1 MKSRNIWP
9 VCLIL
14 LLGTLAG
21 CVFLPRPNP
30 LKGWASSSG
39 YDISNDVQSKIK
51 DDYTAYIKALPH
63 EYALEDPFPIINLFL
78 NPDGRI
84 AARITFY
91 INGDVKEHL
100 LIYDS
105 HGVRIKIK
113 KYTSGTYMS

>member
-9 VCLIL
+9 ICLII

-21 CVFLPRPNP
+21 CALLPRPNP
-30 LKGWASSSG
+30 LKGWVKLG
-39 YDISNDVQSKIK
+39 GKELPNDIQSKIK
-51 DDYTAYIKALPH
+51 DDYTTYIKGLPH
-63 EYALEDPFPIINLFL
+63 KYALEDPSPIVNVYR

-84 AARITFY
+84 AAQIRFF